1 MYIYIYIYIYII
13 YGCGFMCA
21 YVYVCKCVI
30 WKQEKTA
37 HILQCLV
44 NTYQNTYH
52 HGTRKLSS
60 GWDTPPKIWKLIG
73 SSMIII
79 TLLGWKISQMW
90 NYTLT
95 HFSFLKCTGSIQVL
109 ESFWCHAKVRQG
121 CHVYQQRHVHGQCSC
136 HFMANLYN
144 ISYIIT
150 PLYLYIYR

>member
-1 MYIYIYIYIYII
+1 
-13 YGCGFMCA
+13 MCA

-73 SSMIII
+73 IINDHHH
-79 TLLGWKISQMW
+79 TSWMEDKPDV
-90 NYTLT
+90 
-95 HFSFLKCTGSIQVL
+95 K
-109 ESFWCHAKVRQG
+109 
-121 CHVYQQRHVHGQCSC
+121 
-136 HFMANLYN
+136 
-144 ISYIIT
+144 
-150 PLYLYIYR
+150 LYIDALQLS